1 MKTLSTA
8 MEVWGGKA
16 HVFPVILVAKGV
28 GPQQLTHNEP
38 NVHLASVCLFANRV
52 LAHRRER

>member
-1 MKTLSTA
+1 
-8 MEVWGGKA
+8 MEVGETGKGAGA
-16 HVFPVILVAKGV
+16 HVFPVLLVAKGD

-38 NVHLASVCLFANRV
+38 NVHLASVCLFANWV